1 MGDDL
6 RMLAR
11 LNLETRTHHADAD
24 GDVDTYLFKQRVGVA
39 DYRTFLCRVYGF
51 IVPLEA
57 ALMSAPSLEEA
68 IDVRLRVKSAL
79 LVHDLLALG
88 MTVDEVNALPQAAA
102 PTFRGPAAAL
112 GWMYV
117 LERPL
122 LSAAVIRGHLATFLP
137 TEMAH
142 ASAYFLCYAG
152 QVGGQWRELGE
163 AMDRVAYA
171 QAVADRIVSGAHDA
185 FRALSRWRRADPH
198 LHDGLRIAAG

>member
-11 LNLETRTHHADAD
+11 LNLETRNHHADAD
-24 GDVDTYLFKQRVGVA
+24 GDVDTYLFKSGVRVE
-39 DYRTFLCRVYGF
+39 DYRAFLCRIYGF

-57 ALMSAPSLEEA
+57 ALMNAPSLEEA
-68 IDVRLRVKSAL
+68 IDVRLRIKSAL

-137 TEMAH
+137 TEMAL
-142 ASAYFLCYAG
+142 ASAYLLCYAG
-152 QVGGQWRELGE
+152 QVGAQWRELGE

-171 QAVADRIVSGAHDA
+171 QAVADLMVSGANDA
-185 FRALSRWRRADPH
+185 FRALSRWRRSDPQQQV
-198 LHDGLRIAAG
+198 GIRIAG

>member
-1 MGDDL
+1 MGEDL

-11 LNLETRTHHADAD
+11 LNLETRAHHADAD
-24 GDVDTYLFKQRVGVA
+24 GDVDAYLFRPRVQVA
-39 DYRTFLCRVYGF
+39 DYRAFLSRVYGF

-57 ALMSAPSLEEA
+57 ALMNAPSLEEA
-68 IDVRLRVKSAL
+68 LDVRHRIKSAL

-122 LSAAVIRGHLATFLP
+122 LSAAVIRGHLSTFLP
-137 TEMAH
+137 TEMAL
-142 ASAYFLCYAG
+142 ASAYFLCYSG
-152 QVGGQWRELGE
+152 QVGAQWRELGE

-171 QAVADRIVSGAHDA
+171 QAVADRMVAGAHDA
-185 FRALSRWRRADPH
+185 FRALSRWRRADP
-198 LHDGLRIAAG
+198 LQQVGIRIAG